1 MKVIVIKPNLK
12 YRVPELNKGRSF
24 MPKVGQIIDLPI
36 PIVKKELKSRNVR
49 RPLEEEITEIKA
61 KKEKKLK
68 RTIVADE

>member
-1 MKVIVIKPNLK
+1 
-12 YRVPELNKGRSF
+12 